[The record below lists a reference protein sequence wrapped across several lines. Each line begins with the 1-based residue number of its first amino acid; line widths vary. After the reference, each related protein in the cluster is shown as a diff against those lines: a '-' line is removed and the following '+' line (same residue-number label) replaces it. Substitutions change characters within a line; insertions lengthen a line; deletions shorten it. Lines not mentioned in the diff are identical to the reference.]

1 MKREEIQE
9 EKKTNHNTQGSSAD
23 QPESTFERIG
33 GCCNVY
39 SKIEKRLK
47 DSMKGL
53 DLAQAYFHEFGF
65 PMLSRRF
72 PGVVSRI
79 AAGLAGPG
87 SECFGYDDELSRD
100 HDWGPGFCLWLEDDD
115 FKRYG
120 TVLAEEYAKLPGEFL
135 GFGPRRTSPGE
146 EGRIGPMKASEFF
159 FLYTGLGHP
168 PDTISEWLSVPEIN
182 WGLVTNGR
190 VFYDPAGSF
199 TARRKAIAAYYP
211 EDIRLK
217 KIASRCLTIGQA
229 GQYNMQRSF
238 QREEP
243 FAFHYAAA
251 EFSRDVMWMVYLL
264 NRRFVPFYKWL
275 HRGVRDLPVLGREV
289 YDGIT
294 KVIRRGADIGAL
306 DAATEL
312 IGLVTAEMRRQ
323 GLSGST
329 SPFILDHAAEVHEK
343 IEDAKLSASLTV
355 FQ

>member
-1 MKREEIQE
+1 MRREESGENRE
-9 EKKTNHNTQGSSAD
+9 ENTSPRRP
-23 QPESTFERIG
+23 PESTFDKVG

-39 SKIEKRLK
+39 SKMERRLK

-53 DLAQAYFHEFGF
+53 DLAQAYFHEFGL
-65 PMLSRRF
+65 PMLTRRF
-72 PGVVSRI
+72 PGVVPRI

-115 FKRYG
+115 FDRIG
-120 TVLAEEYAKLPGEFL
+120 AELAEEYAKLPGEFL
-135 GFGPRRTSPGE
+135 GLGPRQASPGE
-146 EGRIGPMKASEFF
+146 EGRIGPMKATEFF
-159 FLYTGLGHP
+159 FLYTGLDHP
-168 PDTISEWLSVPEIN
+168 PETTSEWLLVPEIN

-190 VFYDPAGSF
+190 VFYDPAGRF
-199 TARRKAIAAYYP
+199 TARREKIAAYYP

-243 FAFHYAAA
+243 FAFHYAVS
-251 EFSRDVMWMVYLL
+251 EFCRDVMWMVFLL

-275 HRGVRDLPVLGREV
+275 HRGVRDLPVLGRRVHQGVSEV
-289 YDGIT
+289 L
-294 KVIRRGADIGAL
+294 RRGTDINAL
-306 DAATEL
+306 DAAAEIIGDLLAEL
-312 IGLVTAEMRRQ
+312 RRQ
-323 GLSGST
+323 GLSDSD
-329 SPFILDHAAEVHEK
+329 SPFILDHAPEVHEK
-343 IEDAKLSASLTV
+343 IEDEKLSASLTV